1 MRCTVM
7 KIPQG
12 FKIRKK
18 ADVETF
24 IDKCMCKDNRYCAV
38 NNNGTQIIIE
48 KDKEGNISVCLRDG
62 DLDNIFNPSLEV
74 ARTKDN
80 CYEETVQ
87 NYIWQFRKAINAEW
101 FNKRKEW

>member
-24 IDKCMCKDNRYCAV
+24 INKCMCNDNRYSAV
-38 NNNGTQIIIE
+38 NDNGTQIIIE

-62 DLDNIFNPSLEV
+62 DLDNIFNPMLEV

-80 CYEETVQ
+80 CYDKTVQ
-87 NYIWQFRKAINAEW
+87 NYIWQFRKAINTEF